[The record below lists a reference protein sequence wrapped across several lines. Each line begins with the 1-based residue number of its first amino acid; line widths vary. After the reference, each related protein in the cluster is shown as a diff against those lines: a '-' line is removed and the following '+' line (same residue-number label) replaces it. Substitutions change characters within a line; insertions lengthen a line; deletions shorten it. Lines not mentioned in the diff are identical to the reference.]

1 MEAENKSG
9 METKYR
15 VLVVD
20 DATFMTKAI
29 SDLLESDPEIEV
41 IGVARNGLEGLKK
54 IKELH
59 PDVITLDIDMPVMDG
74 LQAIRHIMIESPVP
88 IVVLSSLF
96 SDGSITFEALRLGV
110 VDFVAKPSGAISS
123 DIHVA
128 KQQIVGRIKLATAV
142 NFQNI
147 RRVRVNKKN
156 QHSSAAAENTSFSS
170 LLVIGTTLT
179 GPNSFIRLLTRLK
192 ADLSAA
198 AVIMLEISPKI
209 LHSFVERF
217 NEFTNWKI
225 AVAENGKVLQR
236 GVCYIQSNQ
245 LSVTIEFN
253 DYGDPCFKT
262 GAPTDHPLDTL
273 FLSAAEIFAE
283 KTVGVLLTGYG
294 VDGSEGFAAIQAKG
308 GTTIAQSVESCIYP
322 NLAALA
328 IEKKLVDIVIEED
341 KLADAISSVIQK

>member
-1 MEAENKSG
+1 MDK
-9 METKYR
+9 KYK

-74 LQAIRHIMIESPVP
+74 LQAVRHIMIEAPVP

-128 KQQIVGRIKLATAV
+128 KQQIVDRIKLATAV

-147 RRVRVNKKN
+147 RRVRVRKN
-156 QHSSAAAENTSFSS
+156 GASQTLPSPSGS
-170 LLVIGTTLT
+170 LRSLVVIGTSLT
-179 GPNSFIRLLTRLK
+179 GPNSFIRLMTRLEGG
-192 ADLSAA
+192 LPAA
-198 AVIMLEISPKI
+198 AVILLEISPKI
-209 LHSFVERF
+209 LPAFIEKF
-217 NEFTNWKI
+217 NEFASWKI
-225 AVAENGKVLQR
+225 AMAEDGAVIEQ
-236 GVCYIQSNQ
+236 GVCYIQSN
-245 LSVTIEFN
+245 LLAVTVDFTE
-253 DYGDPCFKT
+253 YGDPCFRI
-262 GAPTDHPLDTL
+262 GDATDHPLDTL
-273 FLSAAEIFAE
+273 FISAAEAFRE

-294 VDGSEGFAAIQAKG
+294 DDGSEGFAVIQKQG
-308 GTTIAQSVESCIYP
+308 GKTIAQSVESCVYP
-322 NLAALA
+322 NLTDSAIRRNRVDMVVEESRLA
-328 IEKKLVDIVIEED
+328 ETISQLVR
-341 KLADAISSVIQK
+341 Q

>member
-1 MEAENKSG
+1 MDK
-9 METKYR
+9 KYK

-74 LQAIRHIMIESPVP
+74 LQAIRHIMIEAPVP

-128 KQQIVGRIKLATAV
+128 KQQIVDRIKLATAV

-147 RRVRVNKKN
+147 RRVRVRKN
-156 QHSSAAAENTSFSS
+156 GASQNLPSSSGS
-170 LLVIGTTLT
+170 LRSLAVIGTSLT
-179 GPNSFIRLLTRLK
+179 GPNSFIRLMTRL
-192 ADLSAA
+192 DGGLPAA
-198 AVIMLEISPKI
+198 AVILLEISPKI
-209 LHSFVERF
+209 LPAFIEKF
-217 NEFTNWKI
+217 NEFASWKI
-225 AVAENGKVLQR
+225 AMAEDGTVIEQ
-236 GVCYIQSNQ
+236 GVCYIQSN
-245 LSVTIEFN
+245 LLAVTVDFTE
-253 DYGDPCFKT
+253 YGDPCFRI
-262 GAPTDHPLDTL
+262 GEPTENPLDTL
-273 FLSAAEIFAE
+273 FSSAAEAFRE
-283 KTVGVLLTGYG
+283 RTVGVLLTGYG
-294 VDGSEGFAAIQAKG
+294 DDGSEGFAAIQQRG
-308 GTTIAQSVESCIYP
+308 GKTIAQSVESCVYP
-322 NLAALA
+322 NLTDSAIKRKRVDMVVEESRLA
-328 IEKKLVDIVIEED
+328 ET
-341 KLADAISSVIQK
+341 ISQLIRQ

>member
-1 MEAENKSG
+1 MDK
-9 METKYR
+9 KYK

-74 LQAIRHIMIESPVP
+74 LQAIRHIMIEAPVP

-128 KQQIVGRIKLATAV
+128 KQQIVDRIKLATSV

-147 RRVRVNKKN
+147 RRVRVRRKN
-156 QHSSAAAENTSFSS
+156 GADPS
-170 LLVIGTTLT
+170 LSQSPGPLQSLAVIGTSLT
-179 GPNSFIRLLTRLK
+179 GPNSFIRLMTRLEGG
-192 ADLSAA
+192 LPAA
-198 AVIMLEISPKI
+198 AVILLEISPKI
-209 LHSFVERF
+209 LPAFVEKF
-217 NEFTNWKI
+217 NEFATWKI
-225 AVAENGKVLQR
+225 AIAEDGKMLEQ
-236 GVCYIQSNQ
+236 GVCYIQSNLLALTVEQ
-245 LSVTIEFN
+245 ADKHGEA
-253 DYGDPCFKT
+253 CFKI
-262 GAPTDHPLDTL
+262 GGPTDSPLDTL
-273 FLSAAEIFAE
+273 FISAAAVFRER
-283 KTVGVLLTGYG
+283 TVGVLLTGYG
-294 VDGSEGFAAIQAKG
+294 DDGSEGFAAIQKQG
-308 GTTIAQSVESCIYP
+308 GKTVAQSVESCVYP
-322 NLAALA
+322 NLTDSAIKRNRVNMVVEESRLA
-328 IEKKLVDIVIEED
+328 E
-341 KLADAISSVIQK
+341 AIASLIRKQS

>member
-1 MEAENKSG
+1 MDK
-9 METKYR
+9 KYK

-29 SDLLESDPEIEV
+29 SDLLESDEEIEV

-74 LQAIRHIMIESPVP
+74 LQAIRHIMIEAPVP

-128 KQQIVGRIKLATAV
+128 KQQIVDRIKLATAV

-147 RRVRVNKKN
+147 RRVRVKKDGHAKTG
-156 QHSSAAAENTSFSS
+156 QHSGGTPKS
-170 LLVIGTTLT
+170 LVVIGTSLT
-179 GPNSFIRLLTRLK
+179 GPNSFIRLMTRLEPG
-192 ADLSAA
+192 LPAA
-198 AVIMLEISPKI
+198 AVILLEISPKI
-209 LHSFVERF
+209 LPAFVERF
-217 NEFTNWKI
+217 NEFASWKI
-225 AVAENGKVLQR
+225 AIAEDGKLLEQ
-236 GVCYIQSNQ
+236 GVCYIQSNV
-245 LSVTIEFN
+245 LSVTVDFSE
-253 DYGDPCFKT
+253 YGDPWFKI
-262 GAPTDHPLDTL
+262 GEPTDSPLDTL
-273 FLSAAEIFAE
+273 FFSAAETFRE

-294 VDGSEGFAAIQAKG
+294 DDGSEGFARIQERG
-308 GTTIAQSVESCIYP
+308 GQTIAQSVESCVYP
-322 NLAALA
+322 NLTDSAIKRNRVDMVVAESRLA
-328 IEKKLVDIVIEED
+328 EAIATLVKK
-341 KLADAISSVIQK
+341 

>member
-1 MEAENKSG
+1 MDK
-9 METKYR
+9 KYK

-74 LQAIRHIMIESPVP
+74 LQAVRHIMIEAPVP

-128 KQQIVGRIKLATAV
+128 KQQIVDRIKLATAV

-147 RRVRVNKKN
+147 RRVRVRKN
-156 QHSSAAAENTSFSS
+156 GASQTLPSPSGS
-170 LLVIGTTLT
+170 LRSLVVIGTSLT
-179 GPNSFIRLLTRLK
+179 GPNSFIRLMTRLEGG
-192 ADLSAA
+192 LPAA
-198 AVIMLEISPKI
+198 AVILLEISPKI
-209 LHSFVERF
+209 LPAFIEKF
-217 NEFTNWKI
+217 NEFASWKI
-225 AVAENGKVLQR
+225 AMAEDGAVIEQ
-236 GVCYIQSNQ
+236 GVCYIQSN
-245 LSVTIEFN
+245 LLAVTVDFTE
-253 DYGDPCFKT
+253 YGDPCFRI
-262 GAPTDHPLDTL
+262 GDSTDHPLDTL
-273 FLSAAEIFAE
+273 FISAAEAFRE

-294 VDGSEGFAAIQAKG
+294 DDGSEGFAVIQKQG
-308 GTTIAQSVESCIYP
+308 GKTIAQSVESCVYP
-322 NLAALA
+322 NLTDSAIRRNRVDMVVEESRLA
-328 IEKKLVDIVIEED
+328 ETISQLVR
-341 KLADAISSVIQK
+341 K

>member
-1 MEAENKSG
+1 MDK
-9 METKYR
+9 KYK

-74 LQAIRHIMIESPVP
+74 LQAIRHIMIEAPVP

-128 KQQIVGRIKLATAV
+128 KQQIVDRIKLATAV

-147 RRVRVNKKN
+147 RRVRVRKN
-156 QHSSAAAENTSFSS
+156 GASQTLPSASGS
-170 LLVIGTTLT
+170 LRSLVVIGTSLT
-179 GPNSFIRLLTRLK
+179 GPNSFIRLMTRLEGG
-192 ADLSAA
+192 LPAA
-198 AVIMLEISPKI
+198 AVILLEISPKI
-209 LHSFVERF
+209 LPAFIEKF
-217 NEFTNWKI
+217 NEFASWKI
-225 AVAENGKVLQR
+225 AMAEDGAVIEQ
-236 GVCYIQSNQ
+236 GVCYIQSN
-245 LSVTIEFN
+245 LLAVTVDFTE
-253 DYGDPCFKT
+253 YGDPCFRI
-262 GAPTDHPLDTL
+262 GDPTEHPLDTL
-273 FLSAAEIFAE
+273 FVSAAEAFRE

-294 VDGSEGFAAIQAKG
+294 DDGSEGFAAIQKQG
-308 GTTIAQSVESCIYP
+308 GRTIAQSVDSCVYP
-322 NLAALA
+322 NLTDSAIKRNRVDMVVEESRLA
-328 IEKKLVDIVIEED
+328 ET
-341 KLADAISSVIQK
+341 ISLLIRE

>member
-1 MEAENKSG
+1 MDK
-9 METKYR
+9 KYK

-74 LQAIRHIMIESPVP
+74 LQAIRHIMIEAPVP

-128 KQQIVGRIKLATAV
+128 KQQIVDRIKLATAV

-147 RRVRVNKKN
+147 RRVRVRKSQRVDRQNPGGP
-156 QHSSAAAENTSFSS
+156 QS
-170 LLVIGTTLT
+170 LVVIGTSLT
-179 GPNSFIRLLTRLK
+179 GPNSFIRLMTRLESG
-192 ADLSAA
+192 LRAA
-198 AVIMLEISPKI
+198 AVILLEISPKI
-209 LHSFVERF
+209 LPAFVDKF
-217 NEFTNWKI
+217 NEFASWKI
-225 AVAENGKVLQR
+225 AIAEDGKVLEQ
-236 GVCYIQSNQ
+236 GACYIQSNM
-245 LSVTIEFN
+245 LAVTVDFSE
-253 DYGDPCFKT
+253 YGDTCFRI
-262 GAPTDHPLDTL
+262 GDPTDRPLDTL
-273 FLSAAEIFAE
+273 FASAAATFKED
-283 KTVGVLLTGYG
+283 TVGVLLTGYG
-294 VDGSEGFAAIQAKG
+294 DDGSEGFAKIQECG
-308 GTTIAQSVESCIYP
+308 GKTIAQSVESCVYP
-322 NLAALA
+322 NLTDSAIKRNKVDMVVDESRLA
-328 IEKKLVDIVIEED
+328 E
-341 KLADAISSVIQK
+341 AITSLIKR

>member
-1 MEAENKSG
+1 MDR
-9 METKYR
+9 KYK

-74 LQAIRHIMIESPVP
+74 LQAIRHIMIEAPVP

-128 KQQIVGRIKLATAV
+128 KQQIVDRIKLATSV

-147 RRVRVNKKN
+147 RRVRVRRNGGS
-156 QHSSAAAENTSFSS
+156 QSLPQSSGPLQS
-170 LLVIGTTLT
+170 LVVIGTSLT
-179 GPNSFIRLLTRLK
+179 GPNSFIRLMTRLEGG
-192 ADLSAA
+192 LPAA
-198 AVIMLEISPKI
+198 AVILLEISPKI
-209 LHSFVERF
+209 LPAFVDKF
-217 NEFTNWKI
+217 NEFATWKI
-225 AVAENGKVLQR
+225 AVAEDGKTLEQ
-236 GVCYIQSNQ
+236 GVCYIQSNLLALTVEQ
-245 LSVTIEFN
+245 AGKRGEARFRIGE
-253 DYGDPCFKT
+253 PT
-262 GAPTDHPLDTL
+262 GSPLDTL
-273 FLSAAEIFAE
+273 FTSAAEVFRE
-283 KTVGVLLTGYG
+283 RTVGVLLTGYG
-294 VDGSEGFAAIQAKG
+294 DDGSEGFAVIQKHG
-308 GTTIAQSVESCIYP
+308 GKTAAQSVESCVYP
-322 NLAALA
+322 NLTDSAIKRKRVDMVVEESRLA
-328 IEKKLVDIVIEED
+328 E
-341 KLADAISSVIQK
+341 AIASLIRKG